1 MATVKTKFRAS
12 TVTTREGAL
21 FYQVIHNRIARQI
34 NTGYKLYPS
43 EWSTAGSEVVL
54 PSDIDQSRR
63 SYLIQLKTALMED
76 TSRLKNIIGRLDQT
90 GNTYLTNKVVELY

>member
-12 TVTTREGAL
+12 TVTTGEGAL

-43 EWSTAGSEVVL
+43 EWITVDSEVVL

-63 SYLIQLKTALMED
+63 SYLTQLKTVLIED
-76 TSRLKNIIGRLDQT
+76 TSRLKNIIDRLEQT
-90 GNTYLTNKVVELY
+90 GNTYVTNKVVELY